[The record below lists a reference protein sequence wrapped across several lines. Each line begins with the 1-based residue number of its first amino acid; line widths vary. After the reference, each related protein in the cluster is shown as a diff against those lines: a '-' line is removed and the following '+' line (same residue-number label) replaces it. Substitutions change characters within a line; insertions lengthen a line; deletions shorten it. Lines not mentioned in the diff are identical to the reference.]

1 MDSNLYAINQQ
12 IPTRVQS
19 CMSYFAMKEF
29 LTMLLSGAITSFW
42 QGSFFQQNSDY
53 VSSRSFVA
61 INPTPFIQSSET
73 DKYVKIGSQ
82 TATLSEN
89 VKRVTMWKNSVKL
102 FEVTITRYFNNF
114 LDFAPYTKLKL
125 CVPYFGFI
133 DIPMEYA
140 YKGKIEGHVAVDFSS
155 GKGTLYLYQGSILLT
170 TKTAQLS
177 ISIPLGKTNAEEQ
190 KRNKV
195 LHAIQGAV
203 GVGMI
208 AMSGGNPLM
217 AGAGIALAGKTV
229 INAMNDNVDR
239 LASYE
244 GGQGD
249 ASMIAI
255 DKRIVGIYE
264 MPQNIVL
271 PNAHLVG
278 KPCRQTLSLGNLTGF
293 TKVGTIHFEPQGEPI
308 FQDEMEEIVG
318 LLQKGVYL

>member
-53 VSSRSFVA
+53 VSSISFVA

>member
-1 MDSNLYAINQQ
+1 MDTNLYAINQQ

-53 VSSRSFVA
+53 VSSISFIA
-61 INPTPFIQSSET
+61 INPTPFIESSET
-73 DKYVKIGSQ
+73 DQYVKIGSQ

-155 GKGTLYLYQGSILLT
+155 GKGTLYLYQASILLT

-208 AMSGGNPLM
+208 ALSGGNPLM

-255 DKRIVGIYE
+255 NKSIVGIYE

-278 KPCRQTLSLGNLTGF
+278 KPCRQTLSLASLTGF
-293 TKVGTIHFEPQGEPI
+293 TKVGDIHFDPQGEKI
-308 FQDEMEEIVG
+308 FQDEMDEIVN
-318 LLQKGVYL
+318 LLHAGVIL

>member
-19 CMSYFAMKEF
+19 CMSYYAMKEF
-29 LTMLLSGAITSFW
+29 LTMLLDGSITSFW

-53 VSSRSFVA
+53 VSSISFIA
-61 INPTPFIQSSET
+61 INPTPFIESSET
-73 DKYVKIGSQ
+73 DQYVKIGSQ

-102 FEVTITRYFNNF
+102 FEVTITRYYNNF

-208 AMSGGNPLM
+208 ALSGGNPLM

-255 DKRIVGIYE
+255 NKSIVGIYE

-278 KPCRQTLSLGNLTGF
+278 KPCRQTLSLATLTGF
-293 TKVGTIHFEPQGEPI
+293 TKVGDIHFDPQGEKI
-308 FQDEMEEIVG
+308 FQDEMDEIVN
-318 LLQKGVYL
+318 LLHAGVIL

>member
-1 MDSNLYAINQQ
+1 MDTNLYAINQQ

-19 CMSYFAMKEF
+19 CMSYYAMREF
-29 LTMLLSGAITSFW
+29 LTMLLSGSITSFW

-53 VSSRSFVA
+53 VSSISYIA
-61 INPTPFIQSSET
+61 IDPTPFIESSET
-73 DKYVKIGSQ
+73 SRDVKIGSQ

-155 GKGTLYLYQGSILLT
+155 GRGTLYLYQGSILLT

-208 AMSGGNPLM
+208 ALSGGNPLM

-255 DKRIVGIYE
+255 NKSIVGIYE
-264 MPQNIVL
+264 MPQNVVL

-293 TKVGTIHFEPQGEPI
+293 TKVGDIHFDPQGERI
-308 FQDEMEEIVG
+308 FQDEMDEIVN
-318 LLQKGVYL
+318 LLHAGVIL